1 VVLAN
6 FFNKVQRKRWVGRR
20 IGRLGT
26 KEGTIIGVNG
36 TRGNHIV
43 NKGIMIHERDG
54 KFRVWQLVKGG
65 VYGVTFSRN
74 F

>member
-1 VVLAN
+1 M
-6 FFNKVQRKRWVGRR
+6 G
-20 IGRLGT
+20 GRLGT

-43 NKGIMIHERDG
+43 NKGIMIHESDG